1 MVVISIEEKLEKC
14 LSYMTEDNKW
24 IYIHYI
30 PFPLKYYKPFHPNKE
45 SYTVEE
51 LKQVYRKFYKG
62 KRLITSINEIEEALG
77 ID

>member
-1 MVVISIEEKLEKC
+1 
-14 LSYMTEDNKW
+14 MTEDNKYV
-24 IYIHYI
+24 YIHY
-30 PFPLKYYKPFHPNKE
+30 LPFHLKKE

-62 KRLITSINEIEEALG
+62 KRLITSIYDIEDALG

>member
-1 MVVISIEEKLEKC
+1 MAVISIEEELEKC
-14 LSYMTEDNKW
+14 LSYMTEDNKET
-24 IYIHYI
+24 YIART
-30 PFPLKYYKPFHPNKE
+30 PFYLNKE

-62 KRLITSINEIEEALG
+62 IRLISSINEIKEVLG

>member
-14 LSYMTEDNKW
+14 LSYMTEDNKEVF
-24 IYIHYI
+24 IACAA
-30 PFPLKYYKPFHPNKE
+30 FPLKYFIPSHKDKE

-51 LKQVYRKFYKG
+51 LKQAYRNKSKG
-62 KRLITSINEIEEALG
+62 ILLITSINEIEEALG